1 MPMLDDFA
9 SKDAV
14 FIPTFNTFETLPL
27 VGFLCAMHLVDNNEM
42 IWRLVKYNEA
52 DAWKQTNLTRSEKL
66 ALLFNGVGN
75 QNDFRIFIDEGQI
88 DVWTQQACVLR
99 IFPIEIFPENQVMAD
114 LYIAF
119 QVLSYYEI
127 NHLTNYQT
135 RVDTMI
141 AEIAKTF
148 NGTII
153 DGVGMLSFDRSAFP
167 RCKMAQYG
175 IKPFLGKMIVMGVS
189 YTTDVNN
196 V

>member
-1 MPMLDDFA
+1 MQLDDFA
-9 SKDAV
+9 NTDAV
-14 FIPTFNTFETLPL
+14 FNPTFNTFETLPL
-27 VGFLCAMHLVDNNEM
+27 VGYLCVMHLVDNNEL
-42 IWRLVKYNEA
+42 IWKLLKYNES

-75 QNDFRIFIDEGQI
+75 QNDFRVFIDDGQI

-135 RVDTMI
+135 RIDTMI

-148 NGTII
+148 NGTVI

-175 IKPFLGKMIVMGVS
+175 IKPFTGKMIVMGLS
-189 YTTDVNN
+189 YATDVKN